1 MANGIQNWDDY
12 QNNPY
17 KPALYYPSQQ
27 ATPAQVALAAPAAAT
42 PADVQQP
49 QIIPQGAGGTG
60 GDATALSAIKTA
72 GGVLSDIYGIVQGE
86 RQWGMQQDQWG
97 MQKKAMTQNYIA
109 QQRALDRQ
117 KRIRDL
123 MMFGSAGPKTGYQVK
138 QA

>member
-27 ATPAQVALAAPAAAT
+27 ATPA
-42 PADVQQP
+42 DVQQP
-49 QIIPQGAGGTG
+49 QIISQGAGGTG